1 MEKKLSKPLINVENL
16 SKKYNL
22 NSEEILALKKINLSV
37 FPGETLA
44 IVGPSGSGKSTLL
57 HLLGGLDIPT
67 TGKVWFEKI
76 CVNELEEKDKTNLRR
91 DHIGF
96 IYQFHH
102 LIPEFNVLENVM
114 MPLKIQR
121 VSHKSSKEKAIQILN
136 QVGLKLRMSHFP
148 SMLSGGERQRV
159 AIARAVVTSPSLILA
174 DEPTGNLDRKNAD
187 MVFEVLIEQASN
199 FNSSMILVT
208 HDLDLAKL
216 CDRKMELS

>member
-1 MEKKLSKPLINVENL
+1 MKKPLINVENL
-16 SKKYNL
+16 SKKYYL
-22 NSEEILALKKINLSV
+22 KSEEILALKEVDLSV
-37 FPGETLA
+37 FSGESLA

-67 TGKVWFEKI
+67 TGKVWFENQCI
-76 CVNELEEKDKTNLRR
+76 NDLEDKDRTNLRR

-121 VSHKSSKEKAIQILN
+121 FSHKYSKEKATHTLH

-174 DEPTGNLDRKNAD
+174 DEPTGNLDRENAS
-187 MVFEVLIEQASN
+187 VIFKLLINQASR
-199 FNSSMILVT
+199 FNSSMVMVT

-216 CDRKMELS
+216 CDRKKELL

>member
-1 MEKKLSKPLINVENL
+1 MIKPLINVENL
-16 SKKYNL
+16 SKKYNS
-22 NSEEILALKKINLSV
+22 NSDEILALKEVSLSV

-57 HLLGGLDIPT
+57 HLLGGLDTPS
-67 TGKVWFEKI
+67 TGMVWFENT
-76 CVNELEEKDKTNLRR
+76 CVNELDDKDKTNLRR
-91 DHIGF
+91 NNIGF

-121 VSHKSSKEKAIQILN
+121 FSNKRAKEKAIQILN
-136 QVGLKLRMSHFP
+136 QVGLELRMSHFP

-159 AIARAVVTSPSLILA
+159 AIARAVVTSPSLVLA
-174 DEPTGNLDRKNAD
+174 DEPTGNLDRENANI
-187 MVFEVLIEQASN
+187 VFRVLVEQAST
-199 FNSSMILVT
+199 FKSSMIIVT

-216 CDRKMELS
+216 CDRKMELL